1 MFRIAL
7 LPDLF
12 VLLGVAGAALETASA
27 LPSQE
32 IRRML
37 LRLGRTHPAGRRF
50 RS

>member
-1 MFRIAL
+1 MLRITL
-7 LPDLF
+7 LPDLI

-32 IRRML
+32 IRRL
-37 LRLGRTHPAGRRF
+37 LVWLGRSGPGL